1 MPYDKISPDALK
13 FVISECQRGASE
25 WKLVALNKAQKKI
38 NNLESN
44 KAIMQVNS
52 KLVHDT

>member
-1 MPYDKISPDALK
+1 MPYDKISSDALK

-25 WKLVALNKAQKKI
+25 WKLIALNKAQKKI